1 LIGLRSIE
9 NGGRVAGEFINHNLN
24 LQNMN
29 EAIQQIHN
37 TAMDLSDLARI
48 KKVKEGEAVYRQ
60 YLTAAYE
67 LELYAVSKIEENN
80 DTNDQLWRAIL
91 LKSAGWLAYK
101 YGYLEQAKRL
111 ADKGLSIKMNRYVLD
126 KISALKITIEQD
138 LKTQLPN
145 NYHAYYGFLTA
156 ANILTNQITLQENNQ
171 VLTLNVPENIMKQ
184 IARLFLGTTVEI
196 EATET
201 NGKVVLEAIRPTA

>member
-9 NGGRVAGEFINHNLN
+9 NDGRVAGEFINHNLN

-101 YGYLEQAKRL
+101 HGYLEQAKRL
-111 ADKGLSIKMNRYVLD
+111 ADKGLSIKTNRYVLD
-126 KISALKITIEQD
+126 KISALKTTIEQD

-145 NYHAYYGFLTA
+145 NYHTYYGFLTA

-201 NGKVVLEAIRPTA
+201 NGKVVLEAIRPAA

>member
-9 NGGRVAGEFINHNLN
+9 NDGRVAGEFINHNLN

-37 TAMDLSDLARI
+37 TAMDLSDLARV

-111 ADKGLSIKMNRYVLD
+111 ADKGLSIKTNRYVLD
-126 KISALKITIEQD
+126 KISALKTTIEQD

-145 NYHAYYGFLTA
+145 NHHTYYGFLTA

-201 NGKVVLEAIRPTA
+201 NGKVVLEAIRPAA

>member
-1 LIGLRSIE
+1 MIGLRSIE
-9 NGGRVAGEFINHNLN
+9 NDGRVAGEFINHNLN

-101 YGYLEQAKRL
+101 HGYLEQAKRL
-111 ADKGLSIKMNRYVLD
+111 ADKGLSIKTNRYVLD
-126 KISALKITIEQD
+126 KISALKTTIEQD

-145 NYHAYYGFLTA
+145 NYHTYYGFLTA

-201 NGKVVLEAIRPTA
+201 NGKVVLEAIRPAA

>member
-9 NGGRVAGEFINHNLN
+9 NDGRVAGEFINHNLN

-37 TAMDLSDLARI
+37 TAMDLSDLARV

-101 YGYLEQAKRL
+101 HGYLEQAKRL
-111 ADKGLSIKMNRYVLD
+111 ADKGLSIKTNRYVLD
-126 KISALKITIEQD
+126 KISALKTTIEQD

-145 NYHAYYGFLTA
+145 NYHTYYGFLTA

-201 NGKVVLEAIRPTA
+201 NGKVVLEAIRPAA

>member
-9 NGGRVAGEFINHNLN
+9 NDGRVAGEFINHNLN

-37 TAMDLSDLARI
+37 TAMDLSDLARV

-101 YGYLEQAKRL
+101 HGYLEQAKRL
-111 ADKGLSIKMNRYVLD
+111 ADKGLSIKTNRYVLD
-126 KISALKITIEQD
+126 KISALKTTIEQD

-145 NYHAYYGFLTA
+145 NHHTYYGFLTA

-201 NGKVVLEAIRPTA
+201 NGKVVLEAIRPAA

>member
-1 LIGLRSIE
+1 
-9 NGGRVAGEFINHNLN
+9 
-24 LQNMN
+24 MN

-37 TAMDLSDLARI
+37 TAMDLSDLARV

-111 ADKGLSIKMNRYVLD
+111 ADKGLSIKTNRYVLD
-126 KISALKITIEQD
+126 KISALKITIEQG

-201 NGKVVLEAIRPTA
+201 NGKVVLEAIRPAA